1 MAVLLNQAANLRFRL
16 EIARRTSD
24 GVLSPAAL
32 EVEVAVERYRHRPTT
47 GEHAFVPLLRLPQ
60 ATLLDLDLIHHL
72 EQLEGLLQSGVPG
85 AAALESSGGSPLA
98 LRVSGGPD
106 AYQVEAG
113 FDLQT
118 LLEPVGGQSGDPG
131 SDVALIRF
139 FANGRAIVAFCAGLL
154 DEFARFPTDPSKVSP
169 GAG

>member
-1 MAVLLNQAANLRFRL
+1 
-16 EIARRTSD
+16 
-24 GVLSPAAL
+24 
-32 EVEVAVERYRHRPTT
+32 
-47 GEHAFVPLLRLPQ
+47 
-60 ATLLDLDLIHHL
+60 
-72 EQLEGLLQSGVPG
+72 
-85 AAALESSGGSPLA
+85 LA

-113 FDLQT
+113 FDLRT
-118 LLEPVGGQSGDPG
+118 LLEPVGGQSGEPG

-154 DEFARFPTDPSKVSP
+154 EEFARFPTDPSKVAP